1 MELSEEEKNE
11 RVDQLLK
18 KADELLGRVDDL
30 KEQLDHSEGGYSK
43 LIGKIE
49 AEKSFVSSLLSKDTP
64 VKENSLRSTNL
75 IHLEALTYTAE
86 NIGHVTRVMSPL
98 KFLTQD
104 QDKINIVVDVIG
116 QNGKVWVKVTARNA
130 EALHRTWL
138 DGGDY
143 GDHDIVQQ
151 VQFYQLASQQNPVGY
166 THPKVHVVFYNG
178 VTQDIVDEL
187 SELGVTVHGHI
198 FNDIDEAKTG
208 RPTLP
213 VFPGVDDQEES
224 TSESGVSNK
233 PLVNMDVT
241 TLIALVSELSHGGC
255 TFSFKESYIEDL
267 AKQERKTPFLS
278 PMEDF
283 IKNKDLIV
291 CKTALRDFQN
301 ILDTIAGP
309 NELAR
314 AKRLLKRI
322 RVVEDQLSARS
333 ETLTESNR
341 IKRNSKIT
349 FGTGDALGAITTTGN
364 VSFIKAARRKG
375 VAFLVHTHQSRALTE
390 KKQSNPEKVLNPQMP
405 THVPSLFADSIHV
418 ELAEE
423 IRLGGGIGVDLF
435 VSSLKSEPMQEL
447 APEENGNDEVVSW
460 KKAKDGIEINSER
473 APSLGVVVE
482 VQAS

>member
-349 FGTGDALGAITTTGN
+349 FGTGDALGAITTTGGR
-364 VSFIKAARRKG
+364 VSRPHPPIPCLDK
-375 VAFLVHTHQSRALTE
+375 

-423 IRLGGGIGVDLF
+423 IRLGGGIGWICL
-435 VSSLKSEPMQEL
+435 S
-447 APEENGNDEVVSW
+447 
-460 KKAKDGIEINSER
+460 R
-473 APSLGVVVE
+473 R
-482 VQAS
+482 